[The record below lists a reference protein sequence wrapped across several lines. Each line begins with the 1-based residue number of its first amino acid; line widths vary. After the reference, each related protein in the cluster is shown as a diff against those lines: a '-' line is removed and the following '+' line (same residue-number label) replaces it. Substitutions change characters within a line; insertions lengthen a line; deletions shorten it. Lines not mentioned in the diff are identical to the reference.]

1 MKISTK
7 GRYSLRMMIDLAEH
21 YRNEEFIS
29 LKEISKRQ
37 NISKKYMEQI
47 IPLLNNQD
55 LLKTLKGQ
63 HGGYMLAKHPSQIT
77 VADIIS
83 CAEGGLDI
91 IDLDPGKNAYDI
103 SNVYM
108 TIPVW
113 DGLNKLIRDYL
124 ESITLQDILDD
135 YGQIGMYVI

>member
-1 MKISTK
+1 
-7 GRYSLRMMIDLAEH
+7 
-21 YRNEEFIS
+21 
-29 LKEISKRQ
+29 
-37 NISKKYMEQI
+37 
-47 IPLLNNQD
+47 
-55 LLKTLKGQ
+55 
-63 HGGYMLAKHPSQIT
+63 MLAKHPSQIT